1 MSCLPCDQ
9 MQDKGDVAYV
19 RIGKA
24 NVGLTGCDEHVGEVL
39 QALAAIRQMVDA
51 GEIEM
56 VPWDRPVVRV
66 KNQHG

>member
-1 MSCLPCDQ
+1 MSCLPCDK

-19 RIGKA
+19 RVGKA

-39 QALAAIRQMVDA
+39 DALTAIRQMVST

-56 VPWDRPVVRV
+56 VPIGRTIVRV
-66 KNQHG
+66 KANP

>member
-19 RIGKA
+19 RVGKA

-39 QALAAIRQMVDA
+39 DALTAIRQMVDK

-56 VPWDRPVVRV
+56 VPSGRQVVRV
-66 KNQHG
+66 KSQS